1 MHCLQFTC
9 WTSRYLED
17 ARHHVSAGWSGYH
30 CKIVYFF
37 LILNEFL
44 IAVFFKENRPACED
58 ILLHWM
64 SFSSKFWFS
73 SLWPPLSLGLW
84 HINLTLPDRENTL
97 KIRIAIKSFKW
108 AFVCLVFVLY
118 PCIMYVTSIRW
129 FIYSVCSSMCM
140 CVCAKQEVGG
150 ETVKNIPHK
159 SKKEREIETGRS
171 LRMTYWHVEGTV
183 GNTDDEWP
191 QHAFPRAA
199 WHSDISHLTSLLQT
213 QHSVL
218 LQSSH
223 YCWDF

>member
-1 MHCLQFTC
+1 MMHCLQFTC

-64 SFSSKFWFS
+64 SFSSKFWFL

-97 KIRIAIKSFKW
+97 KIRIAIKKFQMSFCLFGVC
-108 AFVCLVFVLY
+108 FVSVYHVCHIHSLIHLLCVFKHV
-118 PCIMYVTSIRW
+118 YVRVCKARGRW
-129 FIYSVCSSMCM
+129 RNC
-140 CVCAKQEVGG
+140 
-150 ETVKNIPHK
+150 
-159 SKKEREIETGRS
+159 
-171 LRMTYWHVEGTV
+171 
-183 GNTDDEWP
+183 
-191 QHAFPRAA
+191 
-199 WHSDISHLTSLLQT
+199 
-213 QHSVL
+213 
-218 LQSSH
+218 
-223 YCWDF
+223 